1 MAARKQKRMVAQTVE
16 DEDYQLRYERVAGI
30 DVAKGSAMVCLR
42 LPPGPGKAR
51 RTSRTWE
58 VTARVPD
65 IEALAA
71 ELTAAGVER
80 VSMES
85 TSDYWRIWL
94 VVLEGAGLDVQ
105 LVNSSQARNL
115 PGRPKTDKL
124 DAQWIARLTEMGL
137 LRGSFVPPPEIR
149 ALRQY
154 TRQLVHLSQDRTR
167 YWQRLEKLLESA
179 LCKLT
184 SVVSGLAGSA
194 SCLAMLE
201 AMIAGERDPQVLA
214 GYARGPMK
222 SKHAALVTA
231 FTGMQFGP
239 EHAFS
244 ASSDLR
250 MIKMLDAEIT
260 GLEQQVRDHL
270 AAIPAAWGTD
280 ADGVTGPGAGTGPDA
295 AVLPAVDRLAEIPGV
310 GPATA
315 AGLIA
320 EIGLDMSRFPTPH
333 ALVSWVGMAPVPNQ
347 SGPRKGRGKKGHG
360 SSYARRYAGAGR
372 QRRRPH
378 GHVPRPAPPPHP
390 QPPRR
395 RMEES
400 QRRRRPVDPD
410 HRLAPAEGPRR
421 PVHRPRPGPL
431 RQAHRHQPQGPQ
443 PQTPA
448 RSPRLRRHPH
458 PPRGR
463 LTRQTTP

>member
-1 MAARKQKRMVAQTVE
+1 MAARKPKRMGAQTVE

-42 LPPGPGKAR
+42 LPPGPGKVR

-58 VTARVPD
+58 VMARVPD

-71 ELTAAGVER
+71 ELKAARVER

-85 TSDYWRIWL
+85 TSDYWRIWV

-115 PGRPKTDKL
+115 PGRPKTDKA

-214 GYARGPMK
+214 GYARGPMR
-222 SKHAALVTA
+222 SKHAALVKA

-239 EHAFS
+239 EHVFS

-295 AVLPAVDRLAEIPGV
+295 AVLPAVDRLTEIPGV
-310 GPATA
+310 GPAIA

-347 SGPRKGRGKKGHG
+347 SGPRKGRGRTGHG
-360 SSYARRYAGAGR
+360 SSYARRLAGQAGNGAAR
-372 QRRRPH
+372 TDTFLGQRHRRIRS
-378 GHVPRPAPPPHP
+378 RPAGGGWKKANVAVGRSIIIIVWHLLKDPAA
-390 QPPRR
+390 RFT
-395 RMEES
+395 
-400 QRRRRPVDPD
+400 DLGPD
-410 HRLAPAEGPRR
+410 HYAKHTDTNRKARNHKRQLEALGYDVILTPRE
-421 PVHRPRPGPL
+421 
-431 RQAHRHQPQGPQ
+431 A
-443 PQTPA
+443 A
-448 RSPRLRRHPH
+448 
-458 PPRGR
+458 
-463 LTRQTTP
+463 

>member
-1 MAARKQKRMVAQTVE
+1 MAARKAKRMSAQVVE

-30 DVAKGSAMVCLR
+30 DVAKASGMVCLR

-71 ELTAAGVER
+71 ELKAARVQK

-85 TSDYWRIWL
+85 TSDYWRIWF
-94 VVLEGAGLDVQ
+94 VVLEAAGLGVQ

-115 PGRPKTDKL
+115 PGRPKTDKA
-124 DAQWIARLTEMGL
+124 DAAWIGRLTEMGL

-154 TRQLVHLSQDRTR
+154 TRQLVHLTADRTR

-184 SVVSGLAGSA
+184 SVVSGLAGSV

-222 SKHAALVTA
+222 AKHAALAKA
-231 FTGMQFGP
+231 FTGMRFGP

-244 ASSDLR
+244 AASDLR
-250 MIKMLDAEIT
+250 MIKMLDAEVAD
-260 GLEQQVRDHL
+260 LEQRVRDHI

-280 ADGVTGPGAGTGPDA
+280 ADGVTGPGAGTGEDA

-310 GPATA
+310 SPGLA

-320 EIGLDMSRFPTPH
+320 EIGLDMSVFPTPQ
-333 ALVSWVGMAPVPNQ
+333 ALVSWAGLAPVPHQ
-347 SGPRKGRGKKGHG
+347 SGPRKSRGKKGHG
-360 SSYARRYAGAGR
+360 NSYARRYAGQAGNGAAR
-372 QRRRPH
+372 TDTFLGERHRRIRSRPGGGGWNKASIAVGRSILIIVWH
-378 GHVPRPAPPPHP
+378 LLSDPAA
-390 QPPRR
+390 RFT
-395 RMEES
+395 
-400 QRRRRPVDPD
+400 DLGPD
-410 HRLAPAEGPRR
+410 HYARHTDANRKARGHKRQLEALGYDVVLTPRE
-421 PVHRPRPGPL
+421 
-431 RQAHRHQPQGPQ
+431 A
-443 PQTPA
+443 A
-448 RSPRLRRHPH
+448 
-458 PPRGR
+458 
-463 LTRQTTP
+463 

>member
-1 MAARKQKRMVAQTVE
+1 MAARKPKRMGAQTVE
-16 DEDYQLRYERVAGI
+16 DEDYQLRYERVAGTG
-30 DVAKGSAMVCLR
+30 VAKGPAMVCLR

-71 ELTAAGVER
+71 ELKVAGVER
-80 VSMES
+80 VPMES
-85 TSDYWRIWL
+85 ASGYWRIWL

-115 PGRPKTDKL
+115 PGRPKTDKA

-149 ALRQY
+149 ALRQS
-154 TRQLVHLSQDRTR
+154 TRQLVRLSRDRTR
-167 YWQRLEKLLESA
+167 YWQRPEKLLESA

-184 SVVSGLAGSA
+184 SVVPGLAGRA

-214 GYARGPMK
+214 GYARGPVK
-222 SKHAALVTA
+222 NKHAALVTA

-239 EHAFS
+239 EHVFS

-260 GLEQQVRDHL
+260 GLEQQVRGHL

-280 ADGVTGPGAGTGPDA
+280 AGGVTGPGAGTGPDA

-310 GPATA
+310 GPGDRRRADR
-315 AGLIA
+315 GDRP
-320 EIGLDMSRFPTPH
+320 GY
-333 ALVSWVGMAPVPNQ
+333 VPVPDPARAGVLGRHGPGTEPVRASQ
-347 SGPRKGRGKKGHG
+347 GPREERPRQQLRPPL
-360 SSYARRYAGAGR
+360 RRPGR

-378 GHVPRPAPPPHP
+378 GHRPRPAPPPHP

-431 RQAHRHQPQGPQ
+431 REAHRHQPQGPQ

-463 LTRQTTP
+463 LTR